1 MPTFITI
8 IDPLG
13 STCLA
18 IEIDSEKREMYEQ
31 EMFDLHNELEYMLIV
46 CNKTGDYYYLS
57 KEIAKK
63 YLIKISTE
71 F

>member
-1 MPTFITI
+1 MATFISI

-13 STCLA
+13 TQSFS

-31 EMFDLHNELEYMLIV
+31 DMYDLHNELEYMIII
-46 CNKTGDYYYLS
+46 CHKSGDLFYLS

-63 YLIKISTE
+63 YLIKINTKY
-71 F
+71 

>member
-8 IDPLG
+8 IDPLNTKNF
-13 STCLA
+13 S

-46 CNKTGDYYYLS
+46 CNQTGDYYYLS
-57 KEIAKK
+57 KEVAKK

-71 F
+71 Y

>member
-1 MPTFITI
+1 MATFISI

-13 STCLA
+13 TKSFS

-31 EMFDLHNELEYMLIV
+31 DIFDLHNELEYILII
-46 CNKTGDYYYLS
+46 CHKSGDEYYLP
-57 KEIAKK
+57 KQIAQK
-63 YLIKISTE
+63 YLIKINTE